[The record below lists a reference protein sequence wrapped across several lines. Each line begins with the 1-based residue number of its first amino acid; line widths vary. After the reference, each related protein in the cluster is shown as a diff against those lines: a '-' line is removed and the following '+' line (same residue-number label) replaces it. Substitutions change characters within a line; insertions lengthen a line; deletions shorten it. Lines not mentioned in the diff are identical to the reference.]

1 MAQHEIENNIVDA
14 IELLTKDTIAKARLD
29 KTVIATVVSCV
40 NKVKGIYNVKYQEAT
55 VEAYSSPNASYQ
67 NTDRVYMLIP
77 MNDIEAD
84 KFILGK
90 VGGNTYNGANE
101 RELTKAEYEA
111 LSEDERINGYTYYIT
126 DEDSGGGGGSVT
138 VDDTL
143 STTSENPVQNKVIT
157 NNFSNYATT
166 SSLASY
172 ATTAD
177 LQNYATTSSLTNYA
191 TTSDLAN
198 KQDIL
203 TAGTNITIEN
213 NVISAAGGGDNFLTK
228 VDPVGSGKFSFGSS
242 VYISKNNSISLGEKT
257 SAVGMY
263 AQAFGYQTSAGGYS
277 MAIGNKT
284 TADSQSFSCGS
295 MTLAKNQSFACGGM
309 GQATGNYCSVIGGVN
324 YATYSCDFAGGD
336 GTTASGGRSLA
347 FGQWC
352 KASSSCSMAF
362 GHQTTSNALGQFVV
376 GRKNITDSNLAFIVG
391 NGTTAHNSSG
401 KSNAFTVDWSGNV
414 VAAGD
419 LTVKY
424 NNAQYSLSTIIQ
436 ALIDNNIL
444 S

>member
-14 IELLTKDTIAKARLD
+14 IELLTENKIAKARLD

-111 LSEDERINGYTYYIT
+111 LSEAEKNNGYTYYVT
-126 DEDSGGGGGSVT
+126 DEDSGGGGSIT

-157 NNFSNYATT
+157 NNFTN
-166 SSLASY
+166 Y

-177 LQNYATTSSLTNYA
+177 LQNYATTV
-191 TTSDLAN
+191 DLAN

-213 NVISAAGGGDNFLTK
+213 NVISASGGGDNFLTK
-228 VDPVGSGKFSFGSS
+228 VDPTGSGKFTFGTSAYAGQS
-242 VYISKNNSISLGEKT
+242 DTISL
-257 SAVGMY
+257 
-263 AQAFGYQTSAGGYS
+263 GYQTSALYNSQAFGFQTSANMHS
-277 MAIGNKT
+277 MAIGEHTTAYNSSFAAGSYTKASGDSACAIGAYSEATGACSFSGGDSSTAAGARSIAFGQFCKAASSCSGAFGYKT
-284 TADSQSFSCGS
+284 TANS
-295 MTLAKNQSFACGGM
+295 
-309 GQATGNYCSVIGGVN
+309 
-324 YATYSCDFAGGD
+324 
-336 GTTASGGRSLA
+336 
-347 FGQWC
+347 
-352 KASSSCSMAF
+352 
-362 GHQTTSNALGQFVV
+362 LGQFVV
-376 GRKNITDSNLAFIVG
+376 GRANVTDTNLAFIVG
-391 NGTTAHNSSG
+391 NGTTAYNTR
-401 KSNAFTVDWSGNV
+401 KSNAFTVDWNGNAV
-414 VAAGD
+414 VAGD

-424 NNAQYSLSTIIQ
+424 NNQQYSLSTIIQ

-444 S
+444 T